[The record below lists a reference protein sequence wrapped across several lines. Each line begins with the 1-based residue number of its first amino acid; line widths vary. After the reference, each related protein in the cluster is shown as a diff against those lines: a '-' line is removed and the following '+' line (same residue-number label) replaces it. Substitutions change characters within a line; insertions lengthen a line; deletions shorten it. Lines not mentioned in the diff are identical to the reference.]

1 MAMSPIE
8 ERNKLLTE
16 RITELAEV
24 VAKPLG
30 LSILEVS
37 FGQEGRRKSLEVT
50 VFRKGGAVSL
60 TDCENVSRQLDK
72 LLEEQSDTDK
82 EISRSLTAEA
92 FMLEVVSPGIDRQLT
107 KQSDF
112 ESFLGESVR
121 IKAKE
126 KFEGLGIDFTGTLIA
141 AEGKTFQIAD
151 AKPLI
156 EVKKG
161 KAQTKAK
168 VAKGKG
174 KNEKSSQEE
183 GETTWLIDMDKVYK
197 VNLYSDDLAKSNSKP
212 ESEIENFSDGEDLT

>member
-1 MAMSPIE
+1 MTSSSSSIE
-8 ERNKLLTE
+8 QKPQPYNRVIQ

-37 FGQEGRRKSLEVT
+37 LGQEGRRKSLEIT

-72 LLEEQSDTDK
+72 LIEEQSDTDK
-82 EISRSLTAEA
+82 EISKSLSAES
-92 FMLEVVSPGIDRQLT
+92 FMLEVVSPGIDRQLV

-121 IKAKE
+121 VKAKE
-126 KFEGLGIDFTGTLIA
+126 KFEGLGIDFTGILVA
-141 AEGKTFQIAD
+141 ADGKTFQIAD

-161 KAQTKAK
+161 KAQPKAK
-168 VAKGKG
+168 MAKGKG
-174 KNEKSSQEE
+174 KNEMSSQEE
-183 GETTWLIDMDKVYK
+183 GETTWLIDMEKVYK
-197 VNLYSDDLAKSNSKP
+197 VNLYSDDLAKSNSQ
-212 ESEIENFSDGEDLT
+212 SDLEITN